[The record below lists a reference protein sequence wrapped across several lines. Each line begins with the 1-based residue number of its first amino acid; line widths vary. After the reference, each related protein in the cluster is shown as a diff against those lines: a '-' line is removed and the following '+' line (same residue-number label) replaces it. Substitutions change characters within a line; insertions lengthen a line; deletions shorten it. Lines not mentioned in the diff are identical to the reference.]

1 MKSNNVIRI
10 FLLIIG
16 NALALTL
23 ALLGLETTPTN
34 FLGWF
39 VMAVSIAYGAG
50 GVIYFWLR
58 RDKETALLS
67 EKGNRSFWWILPGF
81 VAIFFAPPAEFLFLK
96 PILPRG
102 SGMEL
107 AGLLLLLL
115 GFSVRIWT
123 RMFLREQYSGYLRVK
138 VGHILVTDGPYR
150 FVRHPGYTGF
160 LLIALGLCIGYS
172 SLIGL
177 IAIPVLLLPGLAYR
191 MRVEERL
198 LVRQF
203 GEEYRNYTR
212 NSKKLIPGIW

>member
-1 MKSNNVIRI
+1 MKSDTVIRI
-10 FLLIIG
+10 FLLLIG
-16 NALALTL
+16 NALALIL

-39 VMAVSIAYGAG
+39 TMAVSIAYGAG
-50 GVIYFWLR
+50 GVIYFWLS

-67 EKGNRSFWWILPGF
+67 EQDNRSFWWILPGF
-81 VAIFFAPPAEFLFLK
+81 VAIFFAPPIEFLFLA

-102 SGMEL
+102 IGMEL

-115 GFSVRIWT
+115 GLTVRIWT
-123 RMFLREQYSGYLRVK
+123 RTCLRGQYSGYLRVK
-138 VGHILVTDGPYR
+138 VGHLLATEGPYR
-150 FVRHPGYTGF
+150 FVRHPGYSGF
-160 LLIALGLCIGYS
+160 LLMAMGLCIGYS

-177 IAIPVLLLPGLAYR
+177 IAIPALLLPGLAFR

-203 GEEYRNYTR
+203 GEKYRDYTR
-212 NSKKLIPGIW
+212 NSKKLIPGVW

>member
-1 MKSNNVIRI
+1 MKSNNIIRI
-10 FLLIIG
+10 FLLIVG
-16 NALALTL
+16 NALALIL

-50 GVIYFWLR
+50 GVIYFWLS
-58 RDKETALLS
+58 RDKETAPLA
-67 EKGNRSFWWILPGF
+67 EQDNHSFWWILPGF

-96 PILPRG
+96 SILPRG
-102 SGMEL
+102 ISMEL
-107 AGLLLLLL
+107 AGLMLILL
-115 GFSVRIWT
+115 GFSVRVWT
-123 RMFLREQYSGYLRVK
+123 RMFLRGQYSGYLRVK
-138 VGHILVTDGPYR
+138 VGHLLVTDGPYR
-150 FVRHPGYTGF
+150 FVRLPGYSGF

-177 IAIPVLLLPGLAYR
+177 IAIPVLLLPGLVYR

-203 GEEYRNYTR
+203 GEEYRNYIA
-212 NSKKLIPGIW
+212 NSKKLIPVIW